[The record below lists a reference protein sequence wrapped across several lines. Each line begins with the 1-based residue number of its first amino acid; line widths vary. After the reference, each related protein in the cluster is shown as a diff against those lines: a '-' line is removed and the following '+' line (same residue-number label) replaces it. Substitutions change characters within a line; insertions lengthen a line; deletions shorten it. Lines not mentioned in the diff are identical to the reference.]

1 MKRKT
6 LLLIVMT
13 ALITGLQAQKAQKQL
28 PGYAITSEQKGKTG
42 WKEVRLVDVR
52 TGQELK
58 TVYQGTQEIE
68 ILNARTGKPVVKKDV
83 ADKTTP
89 VTIKKVINLDNEL
102 DKANGARVIAVH
114 KVVTANHKIP
124 TDKPF

>member
-13 ALITGLQAQKAQKQL
+13 ALITGIQAQKAQKQL
-28 PGYAITSEQKGKTG
+28 PGYAITSEQKGKTE

-83 ADKTTP
+83 DKTTP
-89 VTIKKVINLDNEL
+89 VTIRKVINLDNEL
-102 DKANGARVIAVH
+102 DKANGAKVIAVH
-114 KVVTANHKIP
+114 
-124 TDKPF
+124 